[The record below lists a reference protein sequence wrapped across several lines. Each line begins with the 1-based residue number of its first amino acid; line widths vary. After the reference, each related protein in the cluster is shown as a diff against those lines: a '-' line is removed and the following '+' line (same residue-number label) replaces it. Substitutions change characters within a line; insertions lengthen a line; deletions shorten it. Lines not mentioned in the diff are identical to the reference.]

1 MGHVSMPHPNV
12 LFQDPRMIQ
21 FLFRR
26 LLLVLPVLLGILL
39 VTFVITRL
47 VPGDPCYVMLGEKAT
62 EATCKDFNVRFGLDK
77 SIPEQFVRYAFNIM
91 QGDFGNSLKD
101 RRPITTII
109 GERLPM
115 TVELTVLAV
124 FLSSFFGILMGV
136 ISALKRNTI
145 FDTLTMLFANV
156 GVSMPVFWLGLLLA
170 YLFALVLKDTPLQL
184 PPGGRLS
191 AGVSMLP
198 LAKVWGLQNLTGIKA
213 FLLALLSNSAVM
225 NGLLTGNYALTL
237 DALKHLILPSV
248 AVSTVS
254 LAVVA
259 RMTRSALI
267 DVLGQDYI
275 RTARAK
281 GLAYALVVR
290 RHALRNALI
299 PIVTIIG
306 IQTGGLLSGAVLTET
321 IFSLPGVGSRMV
333 EAILSRDYPVVQGLG
348 VVIGFILV
356 FTNLIV
362 DASYAYLDPR
372 VRVK

>member
-136 ISALKRNTI
+136 ISALKRH
-145 FDTLTMLFANV
+145 FD
-156 GVSMPVFWLGLLLA
+156 
-170 YLFALVLKDTPLQL
+170 
-184 PPGGRLS
+184 
-191 AGVSMLP
+191 
-198 LAKVWGLQNLTGIKA
+198 
-213 FLLALLSNSAVM
+213 
-225 NGLLTGNYALTL
+225 
-237 DALKHLILPSV
+237 
-248 AVSTVS
+248 
-254 LAVVA
+254 
-259 RMTRSALI
+259 
-267 DVLGQDYI
+267 
-275 RTARAK
+275 
-281 GLAYALVVR
+281 
-290 RHALRNALI
+290 HALRKCGRQYACVLA
-299 PIVTIIG
+299 G
-306 IQTGGLLSGAVLTET
+306 IAPGLSLCTGT
-321 IFSLPGVGSRMV
+321 
-333 EAILSRDYPVVQGLG
+333 
-348 VVIGFILV
+348 
-356 FTNLIV
+356 
-362 DASYAYLDPR
+362 
-372 VRVK
+372 